1 MRIHAWVMV
10 ASRPCCR
17 LPGRSWTTS
26 CAPTAPRATRSRR
39 PPSGVPTPQPFARV
53 AGDVLG
59 NSFARVG
66 PETGPPVLLL
76 GHLDEI
82 GLIVTHVEQEDAD
95 YDGLLRVRALGGWDP
110 QVLVGQHV
118 TVRTRTGERPRRDR
132 QGPEAPDDR
141 HRDGTR
147 LDDRGPVG
155 RRRRRRRRG
164 RLRDGRDRRPAR
176 GRPAAGR
183 AGQRPASPRRR
194 STTAPARGWC
204 SRRRGARPRPAR
216 CRCRWWPA
224 RRPWRRR

>member
-1 MRIHAWVMV
+1 MRIHAGLMV

-39 PPSGVPTPQPFARV
+39 PLSGARTR
-53 AGDVLG
+53 ARSRASSGDVLG

-118 TVRTRTGERPRRDR
+118 TRPH
-132 QGPEAPDDR
+132 P
-141 HRDGTR
+141 
-147 LDDRGPVG
+147 G
-155 RRRRRRRRG
+155 RRR
-164 RLRDGRDRRPAR
+164 AR
-176 GRPAAGR
+176 A
-183 AGQRPASPRRR
+183 
-194 STTAPARGWC
+194 
-204 SRRRGARPRPAR
+204 
-216 CRCRWWPA
+216 
-224 RRPWRRR
+224 